1 MAIDEGSRHRLY
13 EKLDQLLG
21 SEEATTL
28 MSLLPPVG
36 WADVATKQDLTIL
49 RAGFDALR
57 ADFNALRK
65 TNRSEHEALRHEVVA
80 AIERSSRRVIM
91 WTTSM
96 ALTTGG
102 LAFIAGRFV

>member
-36 WADVATKQDLTIL
+36 WADVATKQDLEML
-49 RAGFDALR
+49 R
-57 ADFNALRK
+57 N
-65 TNRSEHEALRHEVVA
+65 TNRVEHEALRHELLA
-80 AIERSSRRVIM
+80 AIERAQRRVIM

-96 ALTTGG
+96 VLTTGG
-102 LAFIAGRFV
+102 LAFVAGRFF